1 MNKNTLEVWVDS
13 DAFDGL
19 QKVGTMHHEHGHI
32 RFDYAESWLVHPHCF
47 NIDPHLSLHK
57 GSFHPHPDIGS
68 FGMLLDSSPDRWGQT
83 LMKRREAQQAKDEN
97 RKPRILYSWDY
108 LLGVQDETRQ
118 GALRFKY
125 EGTDEFLDNSQLPA
139 PPVSK
144 LSELE
149 QIAIE
154 LSSKRIDDM
163 GKLKRWLSVLVA
175 PGSSL
180 GGARPKA
187 NFTDNDGSLWIAKFP
202 AKDDIYDVAAW
213 EKLSHNLAQKALI
226 DVPEAKLIKLNS
238 DHHTFCV
245 KRFDR
250 HNGNRIF
257 YASAMTLLEATSSE
271 DRSYLDLAQVIQN
284 NGDPN
289 FIKGDLEQMF
299 RRLVFNVSIGNRDDH
314 LRNHGFMLDK
324 KGWQLS
330 KAFDVN
336 PNTDKASHVLNLNDM
351 DNTPDM
357 QNVLE
362 TASFYDLN
370 EHQASSI
377 INQTVE
383 VVTDWQNE
391 AKKMGISRA
400 DIQLME
406 SAFLSF
412 GDSVISS
419 F

>member
-1 MNKNTLEVWVDS
+1 MNKSTLEVWVDS
-13 DAFDGL
+13 DTFNGL
-19 QKVGTMHHEHGHI
+19 QRVGTMHHEHGHI

-57 GSFHPHPDIGS
+57 GSFHPHPDISS

-83 LMKRREAQQAKDEN
+83 LIKRREAQQAKDEN
-97 RKPRILYSWDY
+97 RKPRILYSSDY

-125 EGTDEFLDNSQLPA
+125 EGTDKFLDNSPLPA

-144 LSELE
+144 LKELE

-154 LSSKRIDDM
+154 LSSKLIDDM
-163 GKLKRWLSVLVA
+163 DKLKRWLSVLVA

-180 GGARPKA
+180 GGVRPKA

-213 EKLSHNLAQKALI
+213 EKLSHNLAKKALI
-226 DVPEAKLIKLNS
+226 DVPEAKLIKMNS
-238 DHHTFCV
+238 EHHTFCV

-250 HNGNRIF
+250 HHGNRIF

-271 DRSYLDLAQVIQN
+271 DRSYLDLAQAIQN

-314 LRNHGFMLDK
+314 LRNHGFILNK

-336 PNTDKASHVLNLNDM
+336 PDTDKASHVLNLNDM

-377 INQTVE
+377 INQIVE
-383 VVTDWQNE
+383 VVADWQNE
-391 AKKMGISRA
+391 AKKMAISRA

-412 GDSVISS
+412 EDRFS
-419 F
+419 